1 MAVPVTQLHILRVML
16 QADQNL
22 SGLQKDMRQNA
33 QTWLAMAQ
41 AQSPDMATL
50 AGFMNSAAA
59 SYQTRLAWVSTIQ
72 ADGTNWP
79 KIQAMAALLGIVAA
93 DFSSVINPLT
103 AVANQLGPADKST
116 FAAII
121 TACNSIIAAIPAPLS
136 LWPE

>member
-22 SGLQKDMRQNA
+22 SGLQKDMRTNA
-33 QTWLAMAQ
+33 QTWLAMANG
-41 AQSPDMATL
+41 QSPDVTTL

-59 SYQTRLAWVSTIQ
+59 EYQKRLGWVTTIQ
-72 ADGTNWP
+72 GDGTNWP
-79 KIQAMAALLGIVAA
+79 KIQTMAATLGITGT
-93 DFSSVINPLT
+93 DFSGVINPLT
-103 AVANQLGPADKST
+103 TVSNQLGPADKST
-116 FAAII
+116 YAAII

>member
-41 AQSPDMATL
+41 AQSPDVTTL
-50 AGFMNSAAA
+50 AGFMNAAAA
-59 SYQTRLAWVSTIQ
+59 SYQTRLGWVSTIQ
-72 ADGTNWP
+72 ADATNWP
-79 KIQAMAALLGIVAA
+79 KIQTMAAALGIAGA
-93 DFSSVINPLT
+93 DFSGVINPLT
-103 AVANQLGPADKST
+103 TVANQLGPADKST

-121 TACNSIIAAIPAPLS
+121 AACNSIIAAIPAPLS